1 MCLNEVDTSG
11 CFIDRYLCLLVK
23 LFIYR
28 CLVYDGIRIMGLE
41 HLLQILVSVKLVF
54 ELCTMFVIVIVW
66 PCLLQGVCFSMPLCN
81 TEVEQS
87 TEDDL
92 IELSEIQRRNLGQ
105 VYFPSDL
112 CLGKKNSFQFR
123 LVCCNQYAEE
133 LTIRK
138 PTSFYLQ
145 ALHLD
150 ALSDVDNTAQSLLM
164 FTGNESVH
172 GLYDI
177 LLNCK

>member
-1 MCLNEVDTSG
+1 
-11 CFIDRYLCLLVK
+11 
-23 LFIYR
+23 
-28 CLVYDGIRIMGLE
+28 
-41 HLLQILVSVKLVF
+41 
-54 ELCTMFVIVIVW
+54 
-66 PCLLQGVCFSMPLCN
+66 MPLCN

-105 VYFPSDL
+105 VCFPSNL
-112 CLGKKNSFQFR
+112 YLRKKRISFQFR